1 MVALENSVRQVKQ
14 VCLWRDF
21 SEPLTY
27 ECACGL
33 QEARVV
39 CAGSHA
45 DVTLQSLLGESS
57 PRRWLSLLILGAL
70 PLSVGFHL
78 GA

>member
-14 VCLWRDF
+14 VCLWQDV

-33 QEARVV
+33 REAPVV
-39 CAGSHA
+39 CAASHA

-57 PRRWLSLLILGAL
+57 PRSWLSRLIVGAL
-70 PLSVGFHL
+70 PMSVGFHL